1 MGKHDRGN
9 GKAIAFLRSLV
20 GHVGD
25 ECVIWPFAKNH
36 KGYGLLGH
44 EGKTHKANR
53 VMCELAHGKPPTPE
67 HQAAHSCGNGH
78 LSCINP
84 NHLGWK
90 TNYANQMDR
99 AEHGTMPKHGRP
111 ARILTPEQIAE
122 VRALK
127 GTVAQYDLAK
137 RFGVKPG
144 CIEYWQS
151 HDKPPKR
158 VTDDQVRAI
167 RAAGAKMTQAEV
179 SRTLGIGV
187 GTIQKI
193 LSGVSFRDV
202 A

>member
-1 MGKHDRGN
+1 MTGTALRGK
-9 GKAIAFLRSLV
+9 GKAYAFLSALV
-20 GHVGD
+20 GHAED

-36 KGYGLLGH
+36 KGYGLMGH
-44 EGKTHKANR
+44 DGRFFKAHR
-53 VMCELAHGKPPTPE
+53 LMCEMVNGKPPTPE
-67 HQAAHSCGNGH
+67 HQATHKCGHPSCVNPMH
-78 LSCINP
+78 LE
-84 NHLGWK
+84 WK

-99 AEHGTMPKHGRP
+99 AAHGTMPKHGRP

-127 GTVAQYDLAK
+127 GKVAQYDLAA

-158 VTDDQVRAI
+158 VTDDQVRAV
-167 RAAGAKMTQAEV
+167 RAAGATMSQADV
-179 SRTLGIGV
+179 VRTLGISKATV
-187 GTIQKI
+187 QKI
-193 LSGVSFRDV
+193 LSGASFRDV

>member
-1 MGKHDRGN
+1 MGQKGESKTID
-9 GKAIAFLRSLV
+9 FLRALV
-20 GHVGD
+20 GHVSD
-25 ECVIWPFAKNH
+25 ECILWPYAKNH
-36 KGYGLLGH
+36 KGYGQLFY
-44 EGKTHKANR
+44 EGVTRKAHR
-53 VMCELAHGKPPTPE
+53 IMCELAHGKPPTHE
-67 HQAAHSCGNGH
+67 HQAAHGCGNPSCVNPRH
-78 LSCINP
+78 LE
-84 NHLGWK
+84 WK

-99 AEHGTMPKHGRP
+99 AVHGTMPKHGRP
-111 ARILTPEQIAE
+111 ARILTPEQIVE